1 MARTLVILNA
11 KAGTIL
17 DLGAEKVRADVDA
30 ALTQPDNEVDV
41 MVREGP
47 EMVEV
52 IRSAP
57 TLGYDRL
64 IVGAGD
70 GTVSTAVSVLAG
82 SDIALG
88 ILPLGT
94 MNMLAYDIGL
104 PRDLPGAL
112 AALRDAVP
120 MRMDVATVNG
130 RAFHGVSGIG
140 FFSQMALAREAYRQT
155 HGRIVG
161 WFLALG
167 RALMR
172 SGRVRLD
179 IEVDGRRVSMEAY
192 AALVTNNSFDGAGW
206 HRLRMDAGEI
216 EVHIAEE
223 RGALARIRL
232 GADVLV
238 QSWRD
243 NPGVHSFKARRV
255 VINSARRSRAWVATD
270 GEVMREDFPLVYEVK
285 PQALTLLVPPDA
297 LQRPDSEAAA

>member
-1 MARTLVILNA
+1 MPRTLVILNA

-17 DLGAEKVRADVDA
+17 DLGADQVRADVDA
-30 ALTQPDNEVDV
+30 ALTLPDNEVDV

-57 TLGYDRL
+57 SLGYDRL

-120 MRMDVATVNG
+120 MRIDVATVNG

-167 RALMR
+167 RALIR

-270 GEVMREDFPLVYEVK
+270 GEVMREDLPLVYEIK
-285 PQALTLLVPPDA
+285 PKALTLLVPPNA
-297 LQRPDSEAAA
+297 LQRPDTEAAA